1 MVIFWLYHSVPIRL
15 SRLTNLFSRL
25 LTQELSEIKSTLHK
39 LQNISK
45 QSNEHNT
52 QLIREKLPFIET
64 EIAEF
69 NTYNLQT
76 YDHTLHNNFKQVFT
90 QISNFFIAFCN
101 QTSMLHSYLESSVKN
116 KHHDP
121 DSTIKAIQAKIIS
134 KLHRTK
140 FYSKPI
146 ENCLILIIRA
156 VENSRN
162 FIAFEAFKDLYDNLA
177 LFVNF
182 LRIIAKY
189 HMLYLREESQNI
201 LYTAEIRKCNQQLQN
216 LIQIYPIPLEKL
228 LNIIS
233 VISNVVSAEIYTRLI
248 ENIQVNLLQ
257 LSISTRE
264 ISLCFTRKFEL
275 EDLAKISP
283 ESADNQCI
291 MTSLAGLINT
301 TEKLMSSFTDSLP
314 VLTSYGSI
322 ALKSQCHLVTN
333 KDMSLMREKTRNYM
347 DILNGELL
355 CG

>member
-1 MVIFWLYHSVPIRL
+1 M
-15 SRLTNLFSRL
+15 
-25 LTQELSEIKSTLHK
+25 LTQELSEIKTTLHK
-39 LQNISK
+39 LQNSYK
-45 QSNEHNT
+45 LDNEHST
-52 QLIREKLPFIET
+52 QLIRGKLPFLDT

-69 NTYNLQT
+69 NSYNLQT
-76 YDHTLHNNFKQVFT
+76 HDHTLHNNFKQVFT
-90 QISNFFIAFCN
+90 QISNLLNSFCS

-116 KHHDP
+116 KQHDP
-121 DSTIKAIQAKIIS
+121 DSTIKVVQAKFIS

-156 VENSRN
+156 IENSQN
-162 FIAFEAFKDLYDNLA
+162 FVDFDTFKDLHDNLA
-177 LFVNF
+177 LFVKYV
-182 LRIIAKY
+182 RIIAKY

-201 LYTAEIRKCNQQLQN
+201 HYTTEIRKCNQQLQN
-216 LIQIYPIPLEKL
+216 LIRIYPIPLEKL
-228 LNIIS
+228 LNIVS
-233 VISNVVSAEIYTRLI
+233 VINNVVSAEIYTRLI

-275 EDLAKISP
+275 EEIAKTSP

-301 TEKLMSSFTDSLP
+301 TEKLMSSFTDFLP

-322 ALKSQCHLVTN
+322 ALKSQCHFVANRDT
-333 KDMSLMREKTRNYM
+333 SLMRDKARDYM

-355 CG
+355 YTYRNCIYHNRSSKISIGPVSPY